1 MTFEELKNIF
11 VTACNEQHACPESY
25 KAILAAQSAGMLAM
39 AIRHYWD
46 DCYNGRFFDAIKNNI
61 TNVEDFK
68 DDFSGAGISINQS
81 SAHGIVIVCNNT
93 EKVSVHGDAE
103 CYAFDKCY
111 VDIFENAHL
120 YCKIPGSTILLDDKA
135 TAFLENQDGCII
147 KGNSTAN
154 LISCQNV
161 ICFNKPTITA
171 KDCSIHAYEF
181 SRIETSGT
189 TDVCIY
195 GNTAITPDNAKNYNL
210 LLNDTSQIIYK

>member
-1 MTFEELKNIF
+1 MTFEELKDIF
-11 VTACNEQHACPESY
+11 VKACNEQHACPESY

-61 TNVEDFK
+61 TRIDDFK
-68 DDFSGAGISINQS
+68 DDFAGAGIYINQS
-81 SAHGIVIVCNNT
+81 SAHGIVIVSNNT
-93 EKVSVHGDAE
+93 EKISVHGDAV

-111 VDIFENAHL
+111 VDVFENAQL
-120 YCKIPGSTILLDDKA
+120 YCKIPNSTILVDDKA
-135 TAFLENQDGCII
+135 TAFLENQDGCVI

-154 LISCQNV
+154 LVNCQDVIS
-161 ICFNKPTITA
+161 FNKPSINA
-171 KDCSIHAYEF
+171 KDCIIKAYEF
-181 SRIETSGT
+181 CRIEASGV

-210 LLNDTSQIIYK
+210 ILNDTSKIIYK